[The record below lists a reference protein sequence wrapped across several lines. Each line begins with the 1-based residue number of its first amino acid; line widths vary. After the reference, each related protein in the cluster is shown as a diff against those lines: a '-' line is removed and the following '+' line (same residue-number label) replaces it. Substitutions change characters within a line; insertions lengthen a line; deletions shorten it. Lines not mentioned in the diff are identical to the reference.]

1 MARRTLTEEIQEI
14 KRDQESGDLE
24 IHIYFRKGQ
33 QLGSRFWFKP
43 DRGPKLRVEGLG

>member
-1 MARRTLTEEIQEI
+1 MAGRMLEQEIQEI

-24 IHIYFRKGQ
+24 IHIYFKKGQ

-43 DRGPKLRVEGLG
+43 DRGPKIRDLKL